1 MEVRECKLQ
10 IINRKLTKDRPAA
23 VSRARRS
30 SNLQFS
36 IPPSPRPGYTLLEML
51 LVVAMM
57 SALAAVAIPS
67 FQGPLA
73 DRRLR
78 SAAEHVRAAWLTARS
93 EAMTSG
99 QIYLFRY
106 EPQSNQ
112 YTIGPWEG
120 ADAAIETAT
129 AAAGTARAQT
139 LPDGVTFVGSSQ
151 QHDARSARATADM
164 GAAAGGG
171 ATAPPVLFYAD
182 GQTSTIELQ
191 LAHELGLGVTLSL
204 RGLTGVVSMSDT
216 FPLEEAAR

>member
-1 MEVRECKLQ
+1 LRIENCKLK
-10 IINRKLTKDRPAA
+10 NDRRETP
-23 VSRARRS
+23 SRERCP
-30 SNLQFS
+30 SNLQFA
-36 IPPSPRPGYTLLEML
+36 IPPSWRRGYTLLELL
-51 LVVAMM
+51 LVLALM

-67 FQGPLA
+67 LHGPLA

-120 ADAAIETAT
+120 ADAALESAT
-129 AAAGTARAQT
+129 PAMSVPRAQT

-151 QHDARSARATADM
+151 QQDARSVRATADM

-182 GQTSTIELQ
+182 GQTSTVELQ